1 MNKIVLFSKFRFK
14 RYPIQQNIMTW
25 ILGLDI
31 LHATT
36 KSQSYQLRIDLE
48 DWNGNAAYA
57 IYKYEHLS

>member
-1 MNKIVLFSKFRFK
+1 
-14 RYPIQQNIMTW
+14 MTW

-48 DWNGNAAYA
+48 DWNGNTIYA
-57 IYKYEHLS
+57 VYKYDCSIVFLILK